1 MLQSQVNTDLAAA
14 VPGQKATPDQ
24 SIYTPN
30 NFVAGQNGT
39 QVGTFCWIDGSNPGA
54 VDGTTSG
61 ADAPL
66 GFVERV
72 ISTYMYDVTESGTL
86 TVPAGQ
92 AVTVAVRG
100 DYWVQTT
107 ESATVGGQVYV
118 DKTNGNILSAVGSNG
133 IACPGWVFRTAGDA
147 DDMVIISNWGVAPAA
162 AAAATGAVDL
172 SNVTGTL
179 AIANGGTGAT
189 SAEAAFTALGGGDI
203 GKLSTVDLTSN
214 VSGVLPVANGGT
226 GADNATTAKSNL
238 EIS

>member
-30 NFVAGQNGT
+30 NFVAGENGA
-39 QVGTFCWIDGSNPGA
+39 QVGTFCWPDGSNPGA
-54 VDGTTSG
+54 VDSTTSG

-107 ESATVGGQVYV
+107 EAATVGGQVYV
-118 DKTNGNILSAVGSNG
+118 DKTNGSILSAVGSNG
-133 IACPGWVFRTAGDA
+133 IACPGWVFRTAGNA
-147 DDMVIISNWGVAPAA
+147 DDMVIISNWGVAASSGGSGGG
-162 AAAATGAVDL
+162 GAVDL

-179 AIANGGTGAT
+179 AVANGGTGAT
-189 SAEAAFTALGGGDI
+189 NAGGARTNLGLGSI
-203 GKLSTVDLTSN
+203 ATQNSP
-214 VSGVLPVANGGT
+214 LPVANGGT
-226 GADNATTAKSNL
+226 GATDAAGAKTNL

>member
-14 VPGQKATPDQ
+14 VPGQKATPNQ

-30 NFVAGQNGT
+30 NFVAGENGA
-39 QVGTFCWIDGSNPGA
+39 QVGTFCWPDGSNPGA
-54 VDGTTSG
+54 VDSTTSG

-107 ESATVGGQVYV
+107 ETATVGGQVYV
-118 DKTNGNILSAVGSNG
+118 DKTNGSILSAVGSNG
-133 IACPGWVFRTAGDA
+133 IACPGWVFRTAGNA
-147 DDMVIISNWGVAPAA
+147 DDMVIISNWGVAASSGGSGGG
-162 AAAATGAVDL
+162 GAVDL

-179 AIANGGTGAT
+179 AVANGGTGAT
-189 SAEAAFTALGGGDI
+189 DAGGARTNLGLGSI
-203 GKLSTVDLTSN
+203 ATQNSP
-214 VSGVLPVANGGT
+214 LPVANGGT
-226 GADNATTAKSNL
+226 GATNAAGAKTNL

>member
-30 NFVAGQNGT
+30 NFVAGENGA
-39 QVGTFCWIDGSNPGA
+39 QVGTFCWPDGSNPGA
-54 VDGTTSG
+54 VDSTTSG

-107 ESATVGGQVYV
+107 EAATVGGQVYV
-118 DKTNGNILSAVGSNG
+118 DKTNGSILSAVGSNG
-133 IACPGWVFRTAGDA
+133 IACPGWVFRTAGNA
-147 DDMVIISNWGVAPAA
+147 DDMVIISNWGVAASSGGSGGG
-162 AAAATGAVDL
+162 GAVDL

-179 AIANGGTGAT
+179 AVANGGTGAT
-189 SAEAAFTALGGGDI
+189 NAGGARTNLGLGSI
-203 GKLSTVDLTSN
+203 ATQNSP
-214 VSGVLPVANGGT
+214 LPVANGGT
-226 GADNATTAKSNL
+226 GATNAAGAKTNL

>member
-14 VPGQKATPDQ
+14 VPGQKATPNQ

-30 NFVAGQNGT
+30 NFVAGQGGA
-39 QVGTFCWIDGSNPGA
+39 QVGTFCWPDGSNPGA
-54 VDGTTSG
+54 VDSTTSG

-72 ISTYMYDVTESGTL
+72 ISTYMYDVTKSGTL

-107 ESATVGGQVYV
+107 ETATVGGQVYV

-133 IACPGWVFRTAGDA
+133 IACPGWVFRTAGNA

-189 SAEAAFTALGGGDI
+189 SAEGAFTALGGGEV
-203 GKLSTVDLTSN
+203 GKLATVDLTSN

-226 GADNATTAKSNL
+226 GANNATTAKSNL

>member
-14 VPGQKATPDQ
+14 VPGQKATPNQ

-30 NFVAGQNGT
+30 NFVAGENGA
-39 QVGTFCWIDGSNPGA
+39 QVGTFCWPDGSNPGA
-54 VDGTTSG
+54 VDSTTSG

-107 ESATVGGQVYV
+107 ETATVGGQVYV
-118 DKTNGNILSAVGSNG
+118 DKTNGSILSAVGSNG

-147 DDMVIISNWGVAPAA
+147 NDMVIISNWGVTASSGGSGGG
-162 AAAATGAVDL
+162 GAVDL

-179 AIANGGTGAT
+179 AVANGGTGAT
-189 SAEAAFTALGGGDI
+189 DAGGARTNLGLGSI
-203 GKLSTVDLTSN
+203 ATQNSP
-214 VSGVLPVANGGT
+214 LPVANGGT
-226 GADNATTAKSNL
+226 GATDAAGAKTNL

>member
-54 VDGTTSG
+54 VDSTTSG
-61 ADAPL
+61 SDAPL

-107 ESATVGGQVYV
+107 ETAIVGGQVYV

-133 IACPGWVFRTAGDA
+133 IACPGWVFRTAGNA
-147 DDMVIISNWGVAPAA
+147 DDMVIISNWGVAASSGGSGGG
-162 AAAATGAVDL
+162 GAVDL

-179 AIANGGTGAT
+179 AVANGGTGAT
-189 SAEAAFTALGGGDI
+189 DAGGARTNLGLGSI
-203 GKLSTVDLTSN
+203 ATQNSP
-214 VSGVLPVANGGT
+214 LPVANGGT
-226 GADNATTAKSNL
+226 GATNAAGAKTNL

>member
-30 NFVAGQNGT
+30 NFVAGQDGA
-39 QVGTFCWIDGSNPGA
+39 QVGTFCWINGSNPGA
-54 VDGTTSG
+54 VDSTTSG
-61 ADAPL
+61 SDAPL

-107 ESATVGGQVYV
+107 ETATVGGQVYV
-118 DKTNGNILSAVGSNG
+118 DKTNGSILSAVGSNG
-133 IACPGWVFRTAGDA
+133 IACPGWVFRTAGNA
-147 DDMVIISNWGVAPAA
+147 DDMVIISNWGVAASSGGSGGG
-162 AAAATGAVDL
+162 GAVDL

-179 AIANGGTGAT
+179 AVANGGTGAT
-189 SAEAAFTALGGGDI
+189 DAGGARTNLGLGSI
-203 GKLSTVDLTSN
+203 ATQNSP
-214 VSGVLPVANGGT
+214 LPVANGGT
-226 GADNATTAKSNL
+226 GATDAAGAKTNL

>member
-1 MLQSQVNTDLAAA
+1 MLQSQVNIDLAAA

-30 NFVAGQNGT
+30 NFVAGKSGT
-39 QVGTFCWIDGSNPGA
+39 RVGTFCWIDGSNPGA
-54 VDGTTSG
+54 VDSTTSG
-61 ADAPL
+61 SDAPL

-86 TVPAGQ
+86 TVPIGQ

-107 ESATVGGQVYV
+107 EAATVGGQVYV
-118 DKTNGNILSAVGSNG
+118 DKTTGKILAAAGGNG
-133 IACPGWVFRTAGDA
+133 IACPGWVFRTAGNA

-179 AIANGGTGAT
+179 AIAHGGTGAT
-189 SAEAAFTALGGGDI
+189 SAGAAFTALGGGEV
-203 GKLSTVDLTSN
+203 GKLATVDLASN
-214 VSGVLPVANGGT
+214 VTGVLPVANGGT
-226 GADNATTAKSNL
+226 GANNATTAKTNL

>member
-30 NFVAGQNGT
+30 NFVAGQDGA
-39 QVGTFCWIDGSNPGA
+39 QVGTFCWINGSNTGA
-54 VDGTTSG
+54 VDSTTSG
-61 ADAPL
+61 SDAPL

-107 ESATVGGQVYV
+107 ETATVGGQVYV
-118 DKTNGNILSAVGSNG
+118 DKTNGSILSAVGSNG
-133 IACPGWVFRTAGDA
+133 IACPGWVFRTAGNA
-147 DDMVIISNWGVAPAA
+147 DDMVIISNWGVAASSGGSGGG
-162 AAAATGAVDL
+162 GAVDL

-179 AIANGGTGAT
+179 AVANGGTGAT
-189 SAEAAFTALGGGDI
+189 DAGGARTNLGLGSI
-203 GKLSTVDLTSN
+203 ATQNSP
-214 VSGVLPVANGGT
+214 LPVANGGT
-226 GADNATTAKSNL
+226 GATDAAGAKTNL

>member
-1 MLQSQVNTDLAAA
+1 MLQNQVNIDLAAA

-39 QVGTFCWIDGSNPGA
+39 LVGTFCWVDSINPGA
-54 VDGTTSG
+54 VDSTTSG
-61 ADAPL
+61 AAAPL

-107 ESATVGGQVYV
+107 ETATVGGQVYV
-118 DKTNGNILSAVGSNG
+118 DKTTGNILAAAGGNG
-133 IACPGWVFRTAGDA
+133 IACPGWVFRTAGNA
-147 DDMVIISNWGVAPAA
+147 DDMVIISNWGVSASA

-189 SAEAAFTALGGGDI
+189 SAGDAFTALGGGTI
-203 GKLSTVDLTSN
+203 GQLSTVDLASN
-214 VSGVLPVANGGT
+214 VTGVLPVANGGT
-226 GADNATTAKSNL
+226 GADNATDAKTNL

>member
-24 SIYTPN
+24 SIYTPI

-39 QVGTFCWIDGSNPGA
+39 QVGTFCWIDSSNPGA
-54 VDGTTSG
+54 VDSTTSG
-61 ADAPL
+61 ADAPM
-66 GFVERV
+66 GIVERV
-72 ISTYMYDVTESGTL
+72 ISAFMYDVTESGTL

-100 DYWVQTT
+100 DYWVKTSET
-107 ESATVGGQVYV
+107 ATVGGQVYV

-133 IACPGWVFRTAGDA
+133 IACPGWVFKTAGDA
-147 DDMVIISNWGVAPAA
+147 NEMVIISNWGVTASASS
-162 AAAATGAVDL
+162 GGGGGQVDL

-179 AIANGGTGAT
+179 AVAHGGTGAT
-189 SAEAAFTALGGGDI
+189 AADGARTNLGLGT
-203 GKLSTVDLTSN
+203 LATQNSP
-214 VSGVLPVANGGT
+214 LPVANGGT
-226 GADNATTAKSNL
+226 GATNASGAKTNL

>member
-14 VPGQKATPDQ
+14 VPGQKATPNQ

-30 NFVAGQNGT
+30 NFVAGENGA
-39 QVGTFCWIDGSNPGA
+39 QVGTFCWPDGSNPGA
-54 VDGTTSG
+54 VDSTTSG

-107 ESATVGGQVYV
+107 ETATVGGQVYV
-118 DKTNGNILSAVGSNG
+118 DKTNGSILSAVGSNG
-133 IACPGWVFRTAGDA
+133 IACPGWVFRTAGNA
-147 DDMVIISNWGVAPAA
+147 DDMVIISNWGVAASSGGPGGG
-162 AAAATGAVDL
+162 GAVDL

-179 AIANGGTGAT
+179 AVANGGTGAT
-189 SAEAAFTALGGGDI
+189 DAGGARTNLGLGSI
-203 GKLSTVDLTSN
+203 ATQNSP
-214 VSGVLPVANGGT
+214 LPVANGGT
-226 GADNATTAKSNL
+226 GATNAAGAKTNL

>member
-30 NFVAGQNGT
+30 TFVAGQNGT

-54 VDGTTSG
+54 VDSTTSG
-61 ADAPL
+61 SDAPL

-107 ESATVGGQVYV
+107 ETATVGGQVYV

-133 IACPGWVFRTAGDA
+133 IACPGWVFRTAGNA
-147 DDMVIISNWGVAPAA
+147 DDMVIISNWGVAASSGGSGGG
-162 AAAATGAVDL
+162 GAVDL

-179 AIANGGTGAT
+179 AVANGGTGAT
-189 SAEAAFTALGGGDI
+189 DAGGARTNLGLGSI
-203 GKLSTVDLTSN
+203 ATQNSP
-214 VSGVLPVANGGT
+214 LPVANGGT
-226 GADNATTAKSNL
+226 GATDAAGAKTNL

>member
-30 NFVAGQNGT
+30 NFVAGENGT

-54 VDGTTSG
+54 VDSTTSG
-61 ADAPL
+61 SDAPL

-86 TVPAGQ
+86 TVTAGQ

-100 DYWVQTT
+100 DYWVKTT
-107 ESATVGGQVYV
+107 ETATVGGQVYV
-118 DKTNGNILSAVGSNG
+118 DKTNGSILSAVGSNG
-133 IACPGWVFRTAGDA
+133 IACPGWVFRTAGNA
-147 DDMVIISNWGVAPAA
+147 DDMVIISNWGVAASSGGSGGG
-162 AAAATGAVDL
+162 GAVDL

-179 AIANGGTGAT
+179 AVANGGTGAT
-189 SAEAAFTALGGGDI
+189 NAGGARTNLGLGSI
-203 GKLSTVDLTSN
+203 ATQNSP
-214 VSGVLPVANGGT
+214 LPVANGGT
-226 GADNATTAKSNL
+226 GATNAAGAKTNL
-238 EIS
+238 GIS